1 MRLRYVNRL
10 TRGDVGR
17 RVVVRR
23 WVEDTERGQVPSD
36 VLGELQSWSEAGF
49 LTIRTRSGE
58 LVEVDERA
66 ILAAKTVPPAPGRRE
81 R

>member
-10 TRGDVGR
+10 TRADVGR

-23 WVEDTERGQVPSD
+23 WVEDAERGQVQSD
-36 VLGELQSWSEAGF
+36 VLGELQGWSEAGL
-49 LTIRTRSGE
+49 LTIRTRTGE
-58 LVEVDERA
+58 LVEVDERDV
-66 ILAAKTVPPAPGRRE
+66 LAAKTVPPAPGRRE